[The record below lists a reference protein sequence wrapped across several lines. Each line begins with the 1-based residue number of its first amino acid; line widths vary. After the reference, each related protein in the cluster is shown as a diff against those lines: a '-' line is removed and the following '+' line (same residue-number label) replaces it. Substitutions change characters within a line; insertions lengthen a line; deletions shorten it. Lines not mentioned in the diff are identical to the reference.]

1 MNSLQSM
8 YHKHPNLVMW
18 AVLSVG
24 MVIILLLAA
33 RDVGFTTAQWLALVV
48 ATVGLAGLCAWIIGW
63 ED

>member
-1 MNSLQSM
+1 MNTLQSM

-48 ATVGLAGLCAWIIGW
+48 ATVGLAGVCAWIIGW
-63 ED
+63 ES

>member
-1 MNSLQSM
+1 
-8 YHKHPNLVMW
+8 MW
-18 AVLSVG
+18 AVLSIG

-33 RDVGFTTAQWLALVV
+33 RDVGFTAPQWLALVV

>member
-1 MNSLQSM
+1 MNAIQNM
-8 YHKHPNLVMW
+8 YHRHPNLSMW
-18 AVLSVG
+18 AVLSIG

-33 RDVGFTTAQWLALVV
+33 RDVGFTAPQWLALVV

>member
-1 MNSLQSM
+1 MNTLQSM

-18 AVLSVG
+18 AVLSIG

-33 RDVGFTTAQWLALVV
+33 RYVGFTTTQWLALVA